1 MSAATD
7 GCALCGLPCPH
18 DRFRLKTDGRPAVF
32 CCLGCQQVYQM
43 LAEAADSPDPSQF
56 RHTALFKRCQE
67 AGIIPRS
74 AADLDGAA
82 SDPPPASADVGEPR
96 ALSPDQLSLHLAVEG
111 MWCPACAWVIE
122 AAVMRQSGVAWARCN
137 FATDRLRCDYHPGQI
152 APDRI
157 SRAIQALGYRAT
169 PMDTRQPRLD
179 QRRLLTRLAI
189 ACFLTMNVMML
200 SFALYSGFFTRLA
213 PQDIHY
219 LSWPLVV
226 LATVVLVYGGGPIH
240 HKAWAGLVAG
250 RPGMEALIS
259 LGALSAFAYSLRNF
273 WAGSINLYFDTAC
286 MLVSLVLVGKF
297 LERRAKDRIQED
309 LGHYFDLM
317 PRKVRRCSAQ
327 YPQGRYTRL
336 EDLQPGDEFVVGP
349 GEVVPADGI
358 IQAGRGA
365 VDEAFLTGEA
375 HPVVKQAG
383 AAVRSGTRVA
393 EGDLRIRAVQVGA
406 ASTLGRM
413 VAIMETA
420 LGSRLPVESRTDL
433 MLRFFVPGVLALA
446 LATGAVLVAGG
457 ASLDE
462 GFVRGLTV
470 LVISCPCALGIAIP
484 LARVA
489 GVSLAAR
496 RGILV
501 QDFAAFEQ
509 AERIDTVVWDKT
521 GTLTEGRWT
530 LRAVRALGDATPEE
544 ILALAAGLEA
554 EQEHPVAAEIRRAA
568 ARRDVAPLA
577 VAGIKGNPRGV
588 SGRWQGRQVRLGAR
602 DFAAPNAIP
611 ETQVEPAPAGDG
623 GVDLVPSV
631 IWLALDGAAV
641 ARLEFGDRL
650 KPGARQ
656 ALDDL
661 RRCGH
666 LQWLVSGDD
675 CAATERV
682 AHLLQIDQV
691 RGAQSPEDKAA
702 LIRQLKQAGRTV
714 AMVGDGVNDAP
725 ALVTADLALA
735 VFAGRN
741 LGREAQAVT
750 LMRGDPAQVGAFLA
764 FARRVNRTIGQNLA
778 GAFVYNLAAIP
789 LAMAGLLTPLVA
801 VVAML
806 LSSLSVTGNTLRLI
820 GGVNRAANR
829 EPAHGN

>member
-1 MSAATD
+1 MTTEAE
-7 GCALCGLPCPH
+7 GCALCGLPCAH
-18 DRFRLKTDGRPAVF
+18 DRFRLQTDERTAIF

-43 LAEAADSPDPSQF
+43 LAEAAGSPDPSQF

-74 AADLDGAA
+74 AADLADAA
-82 SDPPPASADVGEPR
+82 SDPPPCAAELSNPP
-96 ALSPDQLSLHLAVEG
+96 ALTPDQLSLHLVVEG

-122 AAVMRQSGVAWARCN
+122 AAVMRQAGVAWARCN
-137 FATDRLRCDYHPGQI
+137 FATDRLRCDYRPAQI
-152 APDRI
+152 APDQVART
-157 SRAIQALGYRAT
+157 IQALGYRTA
-169 PMDTRQPRLD
+169 PMDARQSRLG

-213 PQDIHY
+213 PQDIRF
-219 LSWPLVV
+219 LSWPMVV
-226 LATVVLVYGGGPIH
+226 LATAVLLYGGGPIH

-259 LGALSAFAYSLRNF
+259 LGALSAFAYSLHNF
-273 WAGSINLYFDTAC
+273 WTGSIHLYFDTAC
-286 MLVSLVLVGKF
+286 MLITLVLVGKF

-317 PRKVRRCSAQ
+317 PSKVRRCSAQ
-327 YPQGRYTRL
+327 FPQGRYTRL
-336 EDLQPGDEFVVGP
+336 EDLQPGDDFVVRP
-349 GEVVPADGI
+349 GEVIPADGV
-358 IQAGRGA
+358 IQTGRGA
-365 VDEAFLTGEA
+365 VEEAFLTGEA
-375 HPVVKQAG
+375 HPVAKQAG
-383 AAVRSGTRVA
+383 AAVRSGTRVV
-393 EGDLRIRAVQVGA
+393 EGAFRIRAVQVGA

-413 VAIMETA
+413 VAIMEAA

-433 MLRFFVPGVLALA
+433 MLRLFVPGVLVLA
-446 LATGAVLVAGG
+446 LATGTVLVAGG

-496 RGILV
+496 QGILV
-501 QDFAAFEQ
+501 QDFAAFDQ

-530 LRAVRALGDATPEE
+530 LRAVRALGTLTANEA
-544 ILALAAGLEA
+544 LALAAGLEA
-554 EQEHPVAAEIRRAA
+554 DQDHPVAAEIRRAA
-568 ARRDVAPLA
+568 ARQNVAPIAL
-577 VAGIKGNPRGV
+577 AGIQGHPRGV
-588 SGRWQGRQVRLGAR
+588 SGHWQDREVRLGAR
-602 DFAAPNAIP
+602 DFAALQEIP
-611 ETQVEPAPAGDG
+611 DMQVAPAPVGD
-623 GVDLVPSV
+623 VAADLLPSA
-631 IWLALDGAAV
+631 IWLALDNAAV

-650 KPGARQ
+650 KPGAHQ
-656 ALDDL
+656 ALDGL
-661 RRCGH
+661 RRRG
-666 LQWLVSGDD
+666 LAQWLVSGDD
-675 CAATERV
+675 RTATERV
-682 AHLLQIDQV
+682 AHLLQLDQV

-702 LIRQLKQAGRTV
+702 LIRRLKQEGRMV

-750 LMRGDPAQVGAFLA
+750 LMRGDPAQVATFLA
-764 FARRVNRTIGQNLA
+764 FARRVNRTIGQNLT
-778 GAFVYNLAAIP
+778 GACVYNLAAIP
-789 LAMAGLLTPLVA
+789 LAMAGMLTPLVA
-801 VVAML
+801 VAAML

-820 GGVNRAANR
+820 GGASRAADG
-829 EPAHGN
+829 EAAHGN